1 MSAQVLGHLKLER
14 LEDTARL
21 GAAIAAVL
29 QPGDCIALV
38 GTLGAGKTTLT
49 QAILQALGVATK
61 DVTSPTF
68 AIIQSYATTLAPCHH
83 IDAYRIDDDD
93 AFFELGIEE
102 LWEDRACVTLIEWA
116 NKWERWLPERH
127 LTIEI
132 DWLDENSRQVTLQ
145 GELVEWG
152 ERASAI
158 MKAFNLA
165 K

>member
-1 MSAQVLGHLKLER
+1 MSSQVLGHVMLER
-14 LEDTARL
+14 REDTARF
-21 GAAIAAVL
+21 GASIAAAL
-29 QPGDCIALV
+29 RPCDCIALV

-68 AIIQSYATTLAPCHH
+68 AIIQSYATNLAPCHH

-102 LWEDRACVTLIEWA
+102 LWEDNACITLIEWA

-127 LTIEI
+127 LRIEI

-145 GELVEWG
+145 GEFAYWG
-152 ERASAI
+152 ERVSVI
-158 MKAFNLA
+158 LKDFNLS